1 MRASRLISILTIL
14 QARGFATAPELA
26 DECGVTLRT
35 IYRDIDSMSEAGI
48 PVYSERGSAGG
59 YRLLDGYRTQLNG
72 LSAKEAEA
80 LFMSGLAG
88 AATDMGLG
96 SVMVA
101 AQNKL
106 LSAMPAALR
115 DGAMQMRSRF
125 HLDAPA
131 WFSLTEQPHYLPQVA
146 DAVWTQRLIHIRYES
161 WKGIKERTVQP
172 LGMVMKGGAWY
183 LVGQVDD
190 KPRTYRISR
199 ILDFNLLEQHF
210 ERPASFD
217 LTHYWRASTRR
228 LEQDTYNSQATI
240 RLSPLGVKM
249 CEHFL
254 PPYVYAEMHL
264 SEEVDEQGWTTA
276 TIPVGSLWQASA
288 EILRF
293 GKDAEVLEPPELRS
307 RMRDVVGKMGV
318 LYGGELHKE
327 NSK

>member
-26 DECGVTLRT
+26 DECGVNLRT

-48 PVYSERGSAGG
+48 PIYSERGSGGG

-88 AATDMGLG
+88 AVADMGLG
-96 SVMVA
+96 SVMMA

-106 LSAMPAALR
+106 LSAMPASMREGAL
-115 DGAMQMRSRF
+115 QMRSRF

-131 WFSLTEQPHYLPQVA
+131 WFAQGEQPELLPQVA
-146 DAVWTQRLIHIRYES
+146 DAVWAERCIHIQYQS
-161 WKGIKERTVQP
+161 WKGIKVRTVEP
-172 LGMVMKGGAWY
+172 LGMVMKGGSWY

-199 ILDFNLLEQHF
+199 ILELQVLDQSFT
-210 ERPASFD
+210 RPGTFD
-217 LTHYWRASTRR
+217 LAAYWRASTKR
-228 LEQDTYNSQATI
+228 LELDMHSNISTV
-240 RLSPLGVKM
+240 RLSPRGVKL
-249 CEHFL
+249 CEAFL
-254 PPYVYAEMHL
+254 SPYVFSEMRL
-264 SEEVDEQGWTTA
+264 SGEVDAEGWTTA
-276 TIPVGSLWQASA
+276 TMPLGSMMMACA

-293 GKDAEVLEPPELRS
+293 GNEAEVLEPPELRV
-307 RMRDVVGKMGV
+307 RIKEIATKLLA
-318 LYGGELHKE
+318 LYQ
-327 NSK
+327 